1 MTDDTAPAPVPG
13 RPLVMSF
20 SSRSVNLSWTP
31 AALMSGSGPEL
42 QQYVILVRRG
52 ENTSWDDS
60 QPLETNVT
68 DTMFTVTRL
77 HPFTVYSFKVE
88 AMFVSGVRTQSEESY
103 YMITLREVP
112 SGSPTITMAHNTSSN
127 SLYLVRDTH
136 S

>member
-1 MTDDTAPAPVPG
+1 
-13 RPLVMSF
+13 
-20 SSRSVNLSWTP
+20 
-31 AALMSGSGPEL
+31 MSGSGPEL

-77 HPFTVYSFKVE
+77 HPFTVYGFKVE

-127 SLYLVRDTH
+127 SLYLVWDIQGVPK
-136 S
+136 